1 MPTYREMEALAR
13 EHAELDKKAA
23 VRWIEEA
30 EIWARLQVIEERSA
44 RLREGAPEIWERHAK
59 EKTHDAASSR
69 SGTSS

>member
-1 MPTYREMEALAR
+1 MLTYREMEALAR

-44 RLREGAPEIWERHAK
+44 RLREGAPAIWERHAK
-59 EKTHDAASSR
+59 RLH
-69 SGTSS
+69 